1 MEEPN
6 IKEVAERI
14 RLLREDC
21 DLTMQEMADH
31 SVPSSSKMV
40 SLSAKVTTT

>member
-1 MEEPN
+1 MEQERERRRSHMEEPN

-21 DLTMQEMADH
+21 DFTMQEMADA
-31 SVPSSSKMV
+31 VDGF
-40 SLSAKVTTT
+40 